1 MWRRTEELKP
11 SSPGAEAAEPAAT
24 TSNPNS
30 TVTPP
35 ATIPASSVQA
45 APAAPAF
52 TPAAASAPD
61 VAAAI
66 SAVSTIGPGLKIR
79 GDITGNCHLV
89 IEGEAHG
96 KIHLTNGRVTIR
108 ASGRV
113 NADIEAPE
121 IEIDGNVQGNL
132 HARDNVRMG
141 PASHVQGSVLARR
154 FRIEDGARFRGKV
167 EMTRPGS
174 AIEASGGKASTGTS
188 PATPPAAP
196 TATPAATPATSPA
209 DAETPKTARAVA
221 PRG

>member
-11 SSPGAEAAEPAAT
+11 SSPGADAAEPAAT

-35 ATIPASSVQA
+35 ATISTSSVHT
-45 APAAPAF
+45 APAAAAF
-52 TPAAASAPD
+52 APAAASAPD

-89 IEGEAHG
+89 VEGEAHG
-96 KIHLTNGRVTIR
+96 KIHLTNGRVTVR

-167 EMTRPGS
+167 EMTRPG
-174 AIEASGGKASTGTS
+174 AATETSGGKASTGTS
-188 PATPPAAP
+188 PATPAAAA
-196 TATPAATPATSPA
+196 TAIPAATPATSPA
-209 DAETPKTARAVA
+209 DAAKPITAIAVA